1 MRKATSSDVWA
12 SRFMSA
18 AIVQGAIMVGLT
30 AFLVLGQAFAK
41 LEVARVTAGGSA
53 GTWFTFGYMIY
64 IVVAVLGVA
73 VSSLFYHYLDVNM
86 GSAAKA
92 LAWAHLVL
100 MNVGASAAAG
110 MMMYGG
116 YQVGAAMLPLD
127 VGGRGLDAE

>member
-1 MRKATSSDVWA
+1 MRKAISSDVWA
-12 SRFMSA
+12 SRFMAA
-18 AIVQGAIMVGLT
+18 AIVQRAIIVGLT
-30 AFLVLGQAFAK
+30 AFLVLGQTAFVK
-41 LEVARVTAGGSA
+41 LVARVIAGGSA
-53 GTWFTFGYMIY
+53 AALGHVWIHDIY
-64 IVVAVLGVA
+64 IIVAVLGVA

-116 YQVGAAMLPLD
+116 YQ
-127 VGGRGLDAE
+127 AERLRCFHWM

>member
-1 MRKATSSDVWA
+1 LVHVW
-12 SRFMSA
+12 
-18 AIVQGAIMVGLT
+18 IHD
-30 AFLVLGQAFAK
+30 
-41 LEVARVTAGGSA
+41 
-53 GTWFTFGYMIY
+53 IY
-64 IVVAVLGVA
+64 IIVAVLGVA

-116 YQVGAAMLPLD
+116 YQ
-127 VGGRGLDAE
+127 AERLRCFHWM